1 MREYLEFHELTY
13 DGIGDFIEGA
23 DQQDAISPLY
33 LLGKAA
39 AYVDMAYALDR
50 LTRAEALELR
60 TCIAVYAACNT
71 P

>member
-13 DGIGDFIEGA
+13 DGIGDYIEEA
-23 DQQDAISPLY
+23 SRQDAISPLY
-33 LLGKAA
+33 LFGKAA
-39 AYVDMAYALDR
+39 AYVDMAYVLEN

>member
-1 MREYLEFHELTY
+1 MNECLEFHELTY
-13 DGIGDFIEGA
+13 DGIGDYIESA
-23 DQQDAISPLY
+23 ARQDAISPLY
-33 LLGKAA
+33 LFGKAA

>member
-1 MREYLEFHELTY
+1 MKSYLEFHELTY
-13 DGIGDFIEGA
+13 DGIGDFIESA

-33 LLGKAA
+33 LFGKAA

-50 LTRAEALELR
+50 ITRTEALELR